1 MKEIQQKQFI
11 RVNGLGF
18 GEETKG
24 NTVQW
29 LVREFK
35 AHTVWR
41 SGGWQGGHHITHDD
55 GREMAFSF
63 FGAGTF
69 EGARTY
75 LKHMV
80 ISPVELFNE
89 AVELEQKGIPQ
100 ALDLIT
106 IDKDCLAT
114 TPYHSAISRFREI
127 LRGKD
132 RKGTIGKGVGE
143 AIKDAQNPELAIRTG
158 EFHDFE
164 TLLRK
169 IENIRRQ
176 KLSQAQDMLTSYRV
190 TVPPDAL
197 FELSILQDK
206 SLVAL
211 TAEACLYLANLVAIV
226 DEVYLENLLSQ
237 KGTIVNEVS
246 HGTLHHP
253 RYGFLPHVTQI
264 DPTSQDVANTL
275 DKHHYTGRKLRFG
288 IVRSYLTR
296 HGAGPLVS
304 FNQELTDSLVETHN
318 NAANDWLGE
327 FRTGYFDVVALRYA
341 LAFSGGATSYD
352 GLVLSYLDVLAKRK
366 EWQVCEA
373 YEYRGRDKDLE
384 RFFELKG
391 KRIMGI
397 KVYPD
402 TLDET
407 HIQHQLELTRLL
419 KDCFP
424 VLKTLTP
431 TRSKDLVQ
439 IFIEYVE
446 GELGVPVAGTAYGPK
461 VNDRHFLRSF
471 S

>member
-1 MKEIQQKQFI
+1 MKEIQRQFI
-11 RVNGLGF
+11 RVNGLAY
-18 GEETKG
+18 GEEAKG

-29 LVREFK
+29 LVREFE

-114 TPYHSAISRFREI
+114 IPYHSAISRFREI
-127 LRGKD
+127 LRGKNK
-132 RKGTIGKGVGE
+132 KGTIGKGVGE
-143 AIKDAQNPELAIRTG
+143 AIKDAHNPELTIRAG
-158 EFHDFE
+158 EFHDCE

-176 KLSQAQDMLTSYRV
+176 KLSQAQDLLASCKEII
-190 TVPPDAL
+190 PPEAL
-197 FELSILQDK
+197 FELGILQDR
-206 SLVAL
+206 SFVAL
-211 TAEACLYLANLVAIV
+211 TAKACLYLANLVAIV
-226 DEVYLENLLSQ
+226 DEVYLEDLLSQ

-253 RYGFLPHVTQI
+253 RYGFVPHVTQI
-264 DPTSQDVANTL
+264 DPTSQDVADTL
-275 DKHHYTGRKLRFG
+275 NKHHYNGRKLRFG

-304 FNQELTDSLVETHN
+304 FSQELTNSLVETHN
-318 NAANDWLGE
+318 NQANDWLGE
-327 FRTGYFDVVALRYA
+327 FRTGYFDIVALRYA
-341 LAFSGGATSYD
+341 LAFSGGANSYD
-352 GLVLSYLDVLAKRK
+352 GLVLSYLDVLRKRK

-384 RFFELKG
+384 RFFDLEG

-397 KVYPD
+397 RVYPD
-402 TLDET
+402 TRDEA
-407 HIQHQLELTRLL
+407 HYQHQLELTRLL
-419 KDCFP
+419 KDCYP

-431 TRSKDLVQ
+431 TSSEALEQV
-439 IFIEYVE
+439 FIDYVE
-446 GELGVPVAGTAYGPK
+446 NKLEVPVVGTAHGPK
-461 VNDRHFLRSF
+461 IKDRHFLRSF